1 MKHPP
6 INYCTDRNFQ
16 YHFRWIL
23 LGILPELDKDR
34 EAQLN
39 PVLINILLISTTMFV
54 LCYYSICKIKKGD
67 EMKLTP
73 PTKNVFW
80 LSTVVAAVG
89 LVASFVAV
97 PFVSAY
103 AFWFVVVGF
112 VLLWLG
118 NAMKGF

>member
-1 MKHPP
+1 
-6 INYCTDRNFQ
+6 
-16 YHFRWIL
+16 
-23 LGILPELDKDR
+23 
-34 EAQLN
+34 
-39 PVLINILLISTTMFV
+39 
-54 LCYYSICKIKKGD
+54 
-67 EMKLTP
+67 MKLTP

-80 LSTVVAAVG
+80 IATVLAAVG
-89 LVASFVAV
+89 LVASFVTI